1 MRLLK
6 TLDFTELEWM
16 IKIYDIQNRAKYKKQ
31 LLCER
36 IEKSLNLKTRFIYKR
51 LYWQRH

>member
-36 IEKSLNLKTRFIYKR
+36 I
-51 LYWQRH
+51 